1 MRNDGESLIEEYER
15 RDFEMVR
22 LKAVYLITDEG
33 FTIYSQSFGATEQDQ
48 DMVGSLLMA
57 LRSFGSEAVG
67 EGSLSKVDFGEG
79 ADMILE
85 QGQRVIAIAIVV
97 LEKDAKEREEYNIRK
112 DLMNFVKE
120 FEKIYG
126 EELDDPIFQK
136 SSFSGVGTM
145 ISAAFFRDKMS
156 RIYGDHF
163 ASLAEYIR
171 YPTTL
176 LFEITPRGGKLYSF
190 YREFPKILEIK
201 GEIPQE
207 GLDKLIEDMLD
218 KNSMVSF
225 NDCLE
230 RFGTDKAEK
239 ILELFKFLTERGLF
253 EAYNFER
260 IAADS

>member
-1 MRNDGESLIEEYER
+1 
-15 RDFEMVR
+15 MVR

-48 DMVGSLLMA
+48 DMIGSLLMA
-57 LRSFGSEAVG
+57 LRSFGMEAIG

-97 LEKDAKEREEYNIRK
+97 LEKDAKEREEYNIRN
-112 DLMNFVKE
+112 DLLKFVRK
-120 FEKIYG
+120 FEDIFI

-136 SSFSGVGTM
+136 SSFSGVGTL
-145 ISAAFFRDKMS
+145 ISAYFFRDKMS
-156 RIYGDHF
+156 RIYVDQF
-163 ASLAEYIR
+163 AGLNEYIK

-190 YREFPKILEIK
+190 YREFPKVIEMRE
-201 GEIPQE
+201 EIPPE
-207 GLDKLIEDMLD
+207 SLDELIEDMLD

-230 RFGTDKAEK
+230 RFGVDKGEK
-239 ILELFKFLTERGLF
+239 ILELFKFLTERGMF

-260 IAADS
+260 IAVDSSE

>member
-1 MRNDGESLIEEYER
+1 
-15 RDFEMVR
+15 MVR

-33 FTIYSQSFGATEQDQ
+33 FAIYTQSFGATDQDQ
-48 DMVGSLLMA
+48 DMIASLLMA
-57 LRSFGSEAVG
+57 LKSFGKEVLR

-85 QGQRVIAIAIVV
+85 AGQRVIAIAVVV
-97 LEKDAKEREEYNIRK
+97 LDKDNKEREEYNIRN
-112 DLMNFVKE
+112 DLLKFVRK
-120 FEKIYG
+120 FEDIYT

-136 SSFSGVGTM
+136 SSFSGVGTL
-145 ISAAFFRDKMS
+145 ISAYFFRDKMS
-156 RIYGDHF
+156 RIYVDQF
-163 ASLAEYIR
+163 AGFNEYLK

-176 LFEITPRGGKLYSF
+176 LFEISPSGGKLYSF
-190 YREFPKILEIK
+190 YREFPKITEILQN
-201 GEIPQE
+201 IPQE
-207 GLDKLIEDMLD
+207 RIDELIEDMLD

-230 RFGTDKAEK
+230 RFGPDKGEQ
-239 ILELFKFLTERGLF
+239 ILELFKFLTERGMF

>member
-1 MRNDGESLIEEYER
+1 
-15 RDFEMVR
+15 MVR

-33 FTIYSQSFGATEQDQ
+33 FSIYTQSFGATEQDQ

-57 LRSFGSEAVG
+57 LRSFGKEALG

-85 QGQRVIAIAIVV
+85 AGQRVIAIAVVV

-112 DLMNFVKE
+112 DLLRFVRK
-120 FEKIYG
+120 FEDIYG

-136 SSFSGVGTM
+136 SSFSGVGTL
-145 ISAAFFRDKMS
+145 ISAYFFRDKMS
-156 RIYGDHF
+156 RIFGDHF
-163 ASLAEYIR
+163 ASLNEYIK
-171 YPTTL
+171 YPSTL
-176 LFEITPRGGKLYSF
+176 LFEITPRGGKLYAF
-190 YREFPKILEIK
+190 YREFPKIIEIR
-201 GEIPQE
+201 GDIPQE
-207 GLDKLIEDMLD
+207 KLDNLIEDMLD

-230 RFGTDKAEK
+230 RFGTDKSGK
-239 ILELFKFLTERGLF
+239 ILELFKFLTERGMF

-260 IAADS
+260 IAA

>member
-1 MRNDGESLIEEYER
+1 
-15 RDFEMVR
+15 MVR

-57 LRSFGSEAVG
+57 LRSFGMEAVG

-97 LEKDAKEREEYNIRK
+97 LEKDAKEREEYNIRN
-112 DLMNFVKE
+112 DLLKFVRK
-120 FEKIYG
+120 FEDNYA

-136 SSFSGVGTM
+136 SSFSGVGTL
-145 ISAAFFRDKMS
+145 ISAYFFRDKMS
-156 RIYGDHF
+156 RIYGDQF
-163 ASLAEYIR
+163 ASLNEYIK
-171 YPTTL
+171 YPSTL

-190 YREFPKILEIK
+190 YREFPKIIEMR
-201 GEIPQE
+201 GEIAQE
-207 GLDKLIEDMLD
+207 SLDELIEDMLD

-230 RFGTDKAEK
+230 RFGTDKGEV
-239 ILELFKFLTERGLF
+239 ILNLFKFLTERGMF

-260 IAADS
+260 IAVDS

>member
-1 MRNDGESLIEEYER
+1 
-15 RDFEMVR
+15 MVR

-48 DMVGSLLMA
+48 DMIGSLLMA
-57 LRSFGSEAVG
+57 LRSFGMEAVG

-85 QGQRVIAIAIVV
+85 QGQRVIAIAVVV

-112 DLMNFVKE
+112 DLLNFVKE

-126 EELDDPIFQK
+126 EELNDPIFQK

-145 ISAAFFRDKMS
+145 ISAYFFRDKMS
-156 RIYGDHF
+156 RIYGDQF
-163 ASLAEYIR
+163 ASLNEYLK

-190 YREFPKILEIK
+190 YKEFSGTLDIK
-201 GEIPQE
+201 GDISQQ
-207 GLDKLIEDMLD
+207 GLDELIEDMLD

-230 RFGTDKAEK
+230 RFGTDKGEK
-239 ILELFKFLTERGLF
+239 ILDLFKYLTERGLF

-260 IAADS
+260 IVTES